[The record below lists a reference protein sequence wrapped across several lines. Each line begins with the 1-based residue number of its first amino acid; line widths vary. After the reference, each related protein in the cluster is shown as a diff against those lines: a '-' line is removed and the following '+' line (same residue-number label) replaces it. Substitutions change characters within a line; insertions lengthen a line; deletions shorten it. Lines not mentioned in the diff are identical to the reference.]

1 MNNINIRMVENLF
14 IDGRGMYAL
23 SKQKERTK
31 VFLRQGNLDCSCVVY
46 SFLMMLILKRY
57 IVRDDLE
64 HRYDHKGNELV
75 EKIRKNLIYNLNGPA
90 KGGTSAYVLA
100 QKVNKWNLGV
110 QVESHTSIRRYK
122 DRAIPRKQ
130 LIDYIEQNLEQGN
143 PVQVGYYSPY
153 EDYGHAV
160 LAVGYSK
167 GDETITIYCIDPS
180 SPLMCGCLW
189 NEIIEIHP
197 DEDQDSSYYTGT
209 QVVVDSAT
217 TILPERTYFDV
228 PEGNNGMPF

>member
-23 SKQKERTK
+23 SKQNERTK

-64 HRYDHKGNELV
+64 HRYNHKGDELV

-90 KGGTSAYVLA
+90 KGGTSVYALA

-110 QVESHTSIRRYK
+110 QVESHTSIKRYK
-122 DRAIPRKQ
+122 DRAITRKQ
-130 LIDYIEQNLEQGN
+130 LIDYIEKNLEQGN
-143 PVQVGYYSPY
+143 PVQVGYFSPY
-153 EDYGHAV
+153 DDYGHAV
-160 LAVGYSK
+160 LAVGISR
-167 GDETITIYCIDPS
+167 GDETIMIYCIDPY
-180 SPLMCGCLW
+180 SPLMCGSLW
-189 NEIIEIHP
+189 NEIIEIHSN
-197 DEDQDSSYYTGT
+197 EERDSCFSTGL
-209 QVVVDSAT
+209 QVIINSAA
-217 TILPERTYFDV
+217 TILPEQTYFDV
-228 PEGNNGMPF
+228 PDNSEMPF